1 MYAQGTSYYRT
12 IDTMGQSDLAATS
25 ASNGQQNGEKEN
37 LPLGLVC
44 PACGS
49 KLIRRSMR
57 RTFKDRFMSLL
68 GKWPYRCQ
76 MCNMRFNGP
85 QDPASIARENAH
97 HDEEEHD
104 VEPPPETPEEPKS

>member
-76 MCNMRFNGP
+76 MCNMRFSGP
-85 QDPASIARENAH
+85 QDPASIARENAPSPDDL
-97 HDEEEHD
+97 DEEGTEEH
-104 VEPPPETPEEPKS
+104 PPEK

>member
-1 MYAQGTSYYRT
+1 
-12 IDTMGQSDLAATS
+12 MGQSDLAAAP
-25 ASNGQQNGEKEN
+25 ASNGDQDGEKD

-85 QDPASIARENAH
+85 QDAASMARDSAPPEDDGH
-97 HDEEEHD
+97 EDD
-104 VEPPPETPEEPKS
+104 LPPETTDTSK

>member
-1 MYAQGTSYYRT
+1 MYTDRNIAT
-12 IDTMGQSDLAATS
+12 IKMMRQPDLAAAS
-25 ASNGQQNGEKEN
+25 ASSEEKE
-37 LPLGLVC
+37 PVPEGMVC

-76 MCNMRFNGP
+76 MCNLRFNGP
-85 QDPASIARENAH
+85 QDPESLAREQAH
-97 HDEEEHD
+97 HNSDEELDDEL
-104 VEPPPETPEEPKS
+104 PPGTSDHPKQ